1 MDFLKQFWANR
12 ILAISEI
19 ASLDLLTDCNSNA
32 ILISVQVNQVRS
44 NDDDGDKE
52 IPQAND

>member
-1 MDFLKQFWANR
+1 MGFLKQFWANR